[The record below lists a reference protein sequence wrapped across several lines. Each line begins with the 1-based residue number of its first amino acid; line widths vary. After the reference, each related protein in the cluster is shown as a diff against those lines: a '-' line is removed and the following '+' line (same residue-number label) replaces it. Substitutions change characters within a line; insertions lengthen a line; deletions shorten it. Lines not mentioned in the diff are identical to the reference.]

1 MIQNIA
7 KKLMFSKKNIW
18 ILGSLTYKEVEVRA
32 KWSDIHINN
41 KKNTAN
47 LLQNLV
53 SHSSDHI

>member
-32 KWSDIHINN
+32 K
-41 KKNTAN
+41 
-47 LLQNLV
+47 
-53 SHSSDHI
+53 